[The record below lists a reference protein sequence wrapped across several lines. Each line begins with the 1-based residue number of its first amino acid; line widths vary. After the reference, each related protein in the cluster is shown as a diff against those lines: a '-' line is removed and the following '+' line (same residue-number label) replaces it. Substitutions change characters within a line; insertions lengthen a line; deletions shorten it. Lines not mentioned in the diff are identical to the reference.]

1 MFVIYSLDYTQNVTF
16 HYYSNDI
23 ERTHKLSKKIC
34 DDYMKLL
41 DTNYIIYSNNDIDEY
56 IKELYNNINK
66 TLSYSNIHIVNK
78 NDNVYEIYKII
89 ITNNG
94 WVRNRYVINTKSI
107 HKIGFENVIED
118 SFNNRPII
126 INNNNNNFKYGD
138 LIKELKTVLNKRK
151 NE

>member
-56 IKELYNNINK
+56 ILKCI
-66 TLSYSNIHIVNK
+66 
-78 NDNVYEIYKII
+78 
-89 ITNNG
+89 G
-94 WVRNRYVINTKSI
+94 KS
-107 HKIGFENVIED
+107 F
-118 SFNNRPII
+118 
-126 INNNNNNFKYGD
+126 
-138 LIKELKTVLNKRK
+138 
-151 NE
+151 